1 MSTHTPASTKSIV
14 IRDITDLAEMRELE
28 SLQREVWGVEDIDI
42 LPALAIKPQVEV
54 GAVLIGAFNDGRMVG
69 FVFGFPGIIDGQTI
83 LHSDMLAVRPEFRRH
98 RLGYLL
104 KLAQRESALRKG
116 IRCITWTY
124 DPLQLRN
131 ASLNFVRLGVTSRR
145 YVVDFYGETTSFLH
159 SFGTDRLWVEWELDN
174 ERVKS
179 RVTSP
184 LLSPDERPGLPLLV
198 RVGEN
203 DEPVSNSFEGGEALL
218 IEIPGD
224 INELVSRNDGSAQRW
239 RGATQTAFMTALSNG
254 YTVDEF
260 FVTDRESKR
269 VGAYLLRHSNT

>member
-1 MSTHTPASTKSIV
+1 MSTHAPASTKSIV

-28 SLQREVWGVEDIDI
+28 SLQRKVWGVEDIDI

-54 GAVLIGAFNDGRMVG
+54 GAVLIGAFSDGGMVG

-104 KLAQRESALRKG
+104 KLAQRESALQKG

-131 ASLNFVRLGVTSRR
+131 ASLNFVRLGVTSKR
-145 YVVDFYGETTSFLH
+145 YVVDFYGKTTSFLH
-159 SFGTDRLWVEWELDN
+159 SFGTDRLWVEWKLDS
-174 ERVKS
+174 ERVEK
-179 RVTSP
+179 RVANPMLTSH
-184 LLSPDERPGLPLLV
+184 ERPDVPLLV
-198 RVGEN
+198 RVGDN
-203 DEPVSNSFEGGEALL
+203 DEPVSGSFEGGDALL

-224 INELVSRNDGSAQRW
+224 INELVSRNDGTAQRW
-239 RGATQTAFMTALSNG
+239 RSATQTAFMTALSNG

-260 FVTDRESKR
+260 FVTDQESKR
-269 VGAYLLRHSNT
+269 AGAYLLRRSNT